1 MTMALKRS
9 IEMIK
14 AIGICLTIFFSS
26 CGFYSM
32 KGTIPTHIQNISISP
47 IKNESFEFSISD
59 MISESLNEQM
69 IEENLLK
76 LVGFE
81 NAHSQL
87 DVTIVSVR
95 DLPYTFS
102 LNNDDNESV
111 DEWKL
116 TIKAM
121 VKWSDLKYD
130 EDLVNKTISSFGI
143 YKTGV
148 DISSDGI
155 DNDDDGFIDEDDSD
169 EFGSPRE
176 SAIRIAVEKIT
187 ILILNEITSTW

>member
-1 MTMALKRS
+1 
-9 IEMIK
+9 MIR
-14 AIGICLTIFFSS
+14 AIGICSTIFFSS

-59 MISESLNEQM
+59 MLSESLNEQM

-95 DLPYTFS
+95 DLPYTFT
-102 LNNDDNESV
+102 LNNDDNENV

-121 VKWSDLKYD
+121 VKWTDLKYG
-130 EDLVNKTISSFGI
+130 EDLVKKTISSFGI

-176 SAIRIAVEKIT
+176 SAIRIAVDKIT

>member
-1 MTMALKRS
+1 MVLKRS
-9 IEMIK
+9 IEMIRI
-14 AIGICLTIFFSS
+14 IGFCLTLFFLS

-32 KGTIPTHIQNISISP
+32 KGTIPAHIHNISISP
-47 IKNESFEFSISD
+47 IKNESSEFSISD
-59 MISESLNEQM
+59 MLSELINEQM

-81 NAHSQL
+81 FAHSQL
-87 DVTIVSVR
+87 DITIVSVK

-102 LNNDDNESV
+102 LNNDDNENV

-116 TIKAM
+116 TIKVM

-130 EDLVNKTISSFGI
+130 EDLVNKTVSSFGI

-155 DNDDDGFIDEDDSD
+155 DNDDDGFVDEDDSD

-187 ILILNEITSTW
+187 TLILNEITST